1 MLVACSTGN
10 RLNREKTRW
19 LKVRQ
24 YSIVSIV
31 LNIMN
36 ARYNDISDFS
46 STLLNFRGEDEGE
59 TVNISSDD
67 YMTRE
72 NGNLSSVL
80 SQIQDDGPA
89 YDGPSKRVDL
99 FSREPNSNR
108 KGHADLANEP
118 DNNSNN
124 NAAQQYAS
132 SIADSDRDEV
142 SLTNAGLTKA
152 GLTKPGF
159 AKASL
164 TKASKNSAWFQV
176 LLILL
181 IAAIAAL
188 TLFNIK
194 LRTSELEHALNMHDA
209 DLQGGSTSNS
219 NHLLQYFIV
228 GSSFVSEP

>member
-80 SQIQDDGPA
+80 SQIQDDGP
-89 YDGPSKRVDL
+89 SKRVDL

-108 KGHADLANEP
+108 KGYADLANEP
-118 DNNSNN
+118 DNNNN

-132 SIADSDRDEV
+132 SIADSDRGKV

-152 GLTKPGF
+152 G
-159 AKASL
+159 
-164 TKASKNSAWFQV
+164 
-176 LLILL
+176 
-181 IAAIAAL
+181 
-188 TLFNIK
+188 
-194 LRTSELEHALNMHDA
+194 
-209 DLQGGSTSNS
+209 
-219 NHLLQYFIV
+219 
-228 GSSFVSEP
+228 